1 MDGMTNRIENVT
13 IVGGGT
19 AGWLSAIMLATF
31 MNGRRDGPPVRITL
45 IESPNIPSVGVG
57 EATVPGMARLLA
69 QLDIDETR
77 FFRHCNAS
85 FKCGVRFR
93 GWNLNADGSPH
104 NFIHPFNAARAI
116 GGGHNPAYH
125 FHHFAFGSGSA
136 DVVDSLVPNV
146 ALIDRRLGPRRKDEA
161 TYQGAIGYSY
171 HLDAALFAG
180 LLRDVSIERGVER
193 ILDDVEDV
201 ELDETGHVAALHLA
215 NGGRHAV
222 EFVLDCTGFR
232 SLILGQAMGE
242 PFEPWGNHLLCDRA
256 IPLQLDHVDPT
267 SLEVCTEATALGAGW
282 VWTVPLFNR
291 VGLGYVFSSAFRSDE
306 EAWMEFRE
314 HLTGRGFQ
322 PPAEPP
328 RTIAMRVGR
337 HQRSWVGNCVAVGL
351 SGGFIEPLEATAIY
365 SIEMTIRQ
373 LIEHFPNRAISP
385 IVAARFNRRIDGLQV
400 NVLEF
405 ITMHYAL
412 SNRPEPFWRAAREDI
427 EIPGALAENLALWRE
442 TMPCAGHVDDT
453 QLFSYWSYIFCLYGK
468 GYFDGA
474 QFPLEGSTRRIDWQD
489 YVARLDESKQQLI
502 DGLPDH
508 RDLVAHIR
516 GETIAPATRTAGSFS
531 AGTVALP
538 GTVQRPIISGLNRP
552 GPT

>member
-1 MDGMTNRIENVT
+1 MNNRIESVT

-19 AGWLSAIMLATF
+19 AGWLSAVMLATF
-31 MNGRRDGPPVRITL
+31 MNGRHDGPPIRITL

-69 QLDIDETR
+69 QLDIDETA
-77 FFRHCNAS
+77 FFRRCNAS

-93 GWNLNADGSPH
+93 GWNLDPDGSPH

-125 FHHFAFGSGSA
+125 FHSFAFGSGTA

-146 ALIDRRLGPRRKDEA
+146 ALIDRRLGPRRTDDP
-161 TYQGAIGYSY
+161 TYQGTIGYSY
-171 HLDAALFAG
+171 HLDAARFAE
-180 LLRDVSIERGVER
+180 LLRDAGMARGVER

-201 ELDETGHVAALHLA
+201 ELGEPGRVAALHLA
-215 NGGRHAV
+215 RGGRHEV

-232 SLILGQAMGE
+232 SLILGKAMAE

-256 IPLQLDHVDPT
+256 IPLQLDHLDPRR
-267 SLEVCTEATALGAGW
+267 LEVCTEATALGAGW

-306 EAWMEFRE
+306 EAWAEFRD
-314 HLTGRGFQ
+314 HLSGRGFR
-322 PPAEPP
+322 PPAEAP
-328 RTIAMRVGR
+328 RAIAMRIGR
-337 HQRSWVGNCVAVGL
+337 HHRSWVGNCVAVGL
-351 SGGFIEPLEATAIY
+351 SGGFIEPLEATAIHT
-365 SIEMTIRQ
+365 IEMTIRQ
-373 LIEHFPNRAISP
+373 LIEHFPSRAISQL
-385 IVAARFNRRIDGLQV
+385 VADRFNRRVDALQR
-400 NVLEF
+400 NILEF
-405 ITMHYAL
+405 IVMHYAL

-427 EIPGALAENLALWRE
+427 QIPDALAENLALWRQ
-442 TMPCAGHVDDT
+442 TMPCAGHVDDS

-468 GYFDGA
+468 GHFDGA
-474 QFPLEGSTRRIDWQD
+474 RFPIEGSVRREDWRE
-489 YVARLDESKQQLI
+489 YTANLDEAKRQLI
-502 DGLPDH
+502 EGLPDH

-516 GETIAPATRTAGSFS
+516 GDTMAPAFRTGGTFT

-538 GTVQRPIISGLNRP
+538 GTVQRPIIGGLNRP
-552 GPT
+552 GSA